1 MKNLTADEFLTQ
13 TFRDTENKFLEQA
26 KKIRTITI
34 PHEFGADI
42 WVPKD
47 EYDKL
52 EEYKYDTKNITIPLL
67 KEKIA
72 VLEQVIKLNNITLP
86 EEK

>member
-1 MKNLTADEFLTQ
+1 MS
-13 TFRDTENKFLEQA
+13 
-26 KKIRTITI
+26 IRTITI

-72 VLEQVIKLNNITLP
+72 MLEQVIKLNNITLP